1 MSYVSKY
8 LIFYHSYTTSIGSI
22 ERAPRGGRRRPRS
35 MLAPWALGASRRRTH
50 GNRAPFACGDR
61 SAASR
66 RLPIAELLVGNA
78 LVLVLLL
85 AEGVR
90 AVSDGQL
97 EPVSCT
103 KWLYGIG
110 GVFFVFIVMPPGVF
124 GGREG
129 VDPVIAFTICWT
141 IIGCWTLRGI
151 AN

>member
-1 MSYVSKY
+1 MRASAYVQ
-8 LIFYHSYTTSIGSI
+8 LDTSVLKRCRGSI
-22 ERAPRGGRRRPRS
+22 SFQRAAQTGLRCDVPGTQS
-35 MLAPWALGASRRRTH
+35 
-50 GNRAPFACGDR
+50 
-61 SAASR
+61 
-66 RLPIAELLVGNA
+66 IAELLVGNA